1 MPPDLFQHR
10 PSLPNA
16 PPPPLP
22 DPDVTT
28 CTINS
33 FRACDMTNRVT
44 PNWSQQLEL
53 FWRGVRKQ
61 VSLWFGSADRAR
73 LALLS
78 PVSTTSQSVYHAA
91 CHPFLF
97 AGRKGMT
104 AAINSDSRSFIGA
117 PVMRATDGRGRS
129 HDNLEG
135 HAIVG
140 SIPHAKNRR
149 RGGCWE
155 RTQGSRHSK
164 DGQLPSLSLIM
175 DTSFYRRRS
184 RKVNMSP
191 AVEKEHSSKF

>member
-1 MPPDLFQHR
+1 MYFSSSVKGGLGSNGDRPGSCRRDVRPMDVEAARNFVHVKSDMMCGLVHVRALPAGLSQGAMPADLFQHR
-10 PSLPNA
+10 PSLPN
-16 PPPPLP
+16 PPPLP
-22 DPDVTT
+22 DPDATT

-44 PNWSQQLEL
+44 PNWSRVEQLEL

-78 PVSTTSQSVYHAA
+78 PVSTTSLQSVYHAAA

-117 PVMRATDGRGRS
+117 PAMRATDGRTEPRQ
-129 HDNLEG
+129 
-135 HAIVG
+135 
-140 SIPHAKNRR
+140 P
-149 RGGCWE
+149 
-155 RTQGSRHSK
+155 
-164 DGQLPSLSLIM
+164 
-175 DTSFYRRRS
+175 
-184 RKVNMSP
+184 
-191 AVEKEHSSKF
+191 